1 MNSYLSH
8 IVRFLISVIATVAS
22 ASAQDVT
29 GDECRNWRDAHPAW
43 LWCDDFESKAPL
55 EARYREFQS
64 DGGAFRRT
72 TKDSRHGRA
81 ALKATWKEGDVRAGS
96 LMQTF
101 GRNPIGSQ
109 IRPTDDF
116 SEVYWRLYLKLADG
130 FTGSPGKIT
139 RTTILANRSWAQAMI
154 AHVWFHGSK
163 PGYIVLDPATG
174 IGPTSELQT
183 THYNDFPHLRWL
195 GQEEISQPLKPGKW
209 YCIETHVRLNS
220 PGRADGLFELWLN
233 GKLQRR
239 RDNLNWRGRW
249 NDYGLNAVM
258 VSNYWNEGSPRK
270 QSRFI
275 DSFVVSTKPIG
286 CLPIDR

>member
-109 IRPTDDF
+109 IRHGLF
-116 SEVYWRLYLKLADG
+116 HG
-130 FTGSPGKIT
+130 FTLIGI
-139 RTTILANRSWAQAMI
+139 
-154 AHVWFHGSK
+154 VYGSK
-163 PGYIVLDPATG
+163 RANYNFRCLTALKVWYNYDYD
-174 IGPTSELQT
+174 T
-183 THYNDFPHLRWL
+183 TR
-195 GQEEISQPLKPGKW
+195 I
-209 YCIETHVRLNS
+209 C
-220 PGRADGLFELWLN
+220 
-233 GKLQRR
+233 
-239 RDNLNWRGRW
+239 
-249 NDYGLNAVM
+249 
-258 VSNYWNEGSPRK
+258 
-270 QSRFI
+270 
-275 DSFVVSTKPIG
+275 
-286 CLPIDR
+286 